1 MNDQLQHDFKDAA
14 EEYARRLRAA
24 KAAKE
29 SPKANTA
36 ANGELFATAMNARLE
51 ALREESGISD
61 FTGN

>member
-1 MNDQLQHDFKDAA
+1 MNDIQQQFRDGA

-24 KAAKE
+24 KEAKE
-29 SPKANTA
+29 NPKANTA